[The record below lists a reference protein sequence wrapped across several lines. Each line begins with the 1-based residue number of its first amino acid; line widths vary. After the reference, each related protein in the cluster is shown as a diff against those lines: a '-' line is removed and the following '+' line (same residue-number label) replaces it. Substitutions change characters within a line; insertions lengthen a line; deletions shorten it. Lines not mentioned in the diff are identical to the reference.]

1 MPPRKRALAH
11 ETVAGRKAE
20 RARLGRLR
28 DLKVGVHA
36 RQRYYKAVGLFLQT
50 LGAWHIPLAA
60 TFEELDR
67 QLEEYIDML
76 WSEGMSKDLAA
87 DTLSGTQHFLSVRK
101 KFHAGWRML
110 TVWQQ
115 RELPRRAPPMLP
127 EVCMAC
133 AGLCF
138 REQLPGLGL
147 LFLLGFHCMLR
158 TVECFTARASQVMV
172 GATSGVFALPMT
184 KSGLRKG
191 AQELVTIDD
200 PAVLFLC
207 RWLLQHRLP
216 GDSISELSLAQTRT
230 FFKRCIAE
238 LRLEKLGLTPYSIRR
253 GGASYDFR
261 AHGDINRTVFRGR
274 WDSVRTARIYVVDGT
289 ASLAEQQ
296 LDANDWC
303 RVNSAIRHLK
313 VAS

>member
-1 MPPRKRALAH
+1 
-11 ETVAGRKAE
+11 
-20 RARLGRLR
+20 
-28 DLKVGVHA
+28 
-36 RQRYYKAVGLFLQT
+36 
-50 LGAWHIPLAA
+50 
-60 TFEELDR
+60 
-67 QLEEYIDML
+67 
-76 WSEGMSKDLAA
+76 MSVK
-87 DTLSGTQHFLSVRK
+87 K

-127 EVCMAC
+127 EICMAF

-138 REQLPGLGL
+138 REEMPGLGL

-158 TVECFTARASQVMV
+158 TVECFTARASQLMV
-172 GATSGVFALPMT
+172 GATSGVFALPMS

-207 RWLLQHRLP
+207 RWLLRHRLP
-216 GDSISELSLAQTRT
+216 GDCISELSLAQTRT
-230 FFKRCIAE
+230 FFKRCVAE
-238 LRLEKLGLTPYSIRR
+238 LKLEKFQFTPYSIRR
-253 GGASYDFR
+253 GGASWDFR

-289 ASLAEQQ
+289 ATLAEQQ
-296 LDANDWC
+296 LDATDWA
-303 RVNSAIRHLK
+303 RVNSARRHLT
-313 VAS
+313 VTS